1 MQALW
6 LQQAY
11 TDVILVAGS
20 VGFSAHRFILA
31 AASPAFQ
38 RLLMMDLSSELGAR
52 SSSESSMV
60 SNFSNVVIWF
70 KQEVLGTTVV
80 NIFLQMVKLVC

>member
-1 MQALW
+1 MPPNPELHVAASTYTENVQALW

-11 TDVILVAGS
+11 ADVILVAGS

-31 AASPAFQ
+31 AASPAFH
-38 RLLMMDLSSELGAR
+38 RLLMMDLSNELGAR

-60 SNFSNVVIWF
+60 SNFGSDKINV
-70 KQEVLGTTVV
+70 T
-80 NIFLQMVKLVC
+80 

>member
-1 MQALW
+1 
-6 LQQAY
+6 
-11 TDVILVAGS
+11 LVAGS

-31 AASPAFQ
+31 AASPAFH

-60 SNFSNVVIWF
+60 SSVGIF
-70 KQEVLGTTVV
+70 KIV
-80 NIFLQMVKLVC
+80 

>member
-1 MQALW
+1 VENVQTLW

-38 RLLMMDLSSELGAR
+38 RLLMMDLSNELGAR

-60 SNFSNVVIWF
+60 GHSDSFI
-70 KQEVLGTTVV
+70 
-80 NIFLQMVKLVC
+80 M